1 MSIPTFSNLSKQ
13 LTSQLDKKEKKKDG
27 IFFTPPKTVHK
38 TLEFLEPYMSK
49 VSSILEPSCGSC
61 EYILPLHQ
69 KYPTKQITGIEY
81 NKTIFNSIQELEL
94 GETQLI
100 QEDFL
105 KYKTDNL
112 FDLVIGNPPF
122 YVMNKKGI
130 DKEFVKYFEGRPNI
144 YIIFILKSLKLL
156 KPDGLLS
163 FILPRNFLTCSY
175 YDKTRQYIEDK
186 FTILTIQSCQDKYL
200 ETQQK
205 TILLVVQNRKSKPSK
220 FSLTIGNHFILGLPT
235 ELKKLKQILENS
247 TTLQKLNFNVGV
259 GNVVWNQYKEP
270 EKSKYKHKHSLT
282 NDASQTRIIYSSDI
296 KNGELIFSKFREGSE
311 RTHYIDKPGTQELQL
326 LVNRGYGNGKYS
338 FDFCLMDVDFDYLVE
353 NHLIYIKCSED
364 IDRTLLKEKYKKIMK
379 SLKDPRTEKFV
390 SLYFGNNAINTV
402 ELAEILPIYGF
413 ET

>member
-1 MSIPTFSNLSKQ
+1 M
-13 LTSQLDKKEKKKDG
+13 
-27 IFFTPPKTVHK
+27 
-38 TLEFLEPYMSK
+38 
-49 VSSILEPSCGSC
+49 
-61 EYILPLHQ
+61 
-69 KYPTKQITGIEY
+69 
-81 NKTIFNSIQELEL
+81 NKTS
-94 GETQLI
+94 
-100 QEDFL
+100 
-105 KYKTDNL
+105 
-112 FDLVIGNPPF
+112 
-122 YVMNKKGI
+122 I

-144 YIIFILKSLKLL
+144 YIIFILKSLTLL

-247 TTLQKLNFNVGV
+247 TTLQKLNFDVGV

-338 FDFCLMDVDFDYLVE
+338 FDFCLMDVNFDYLVE

-364 IDRTLLKEKYKKIMK
+364 IDSTLLKEKYKKIMK

-413 ET
+413 